1 MEKKHKI
8 LEISPFT
15 LSLPLDGGKECIV
28 ERIKYFANNKNIDIR
43 LITLNTNNIGN
54 MKENL
59 FNLSDI
65 KTIPINKSKSKI
77 TSVLKWMLLNKPK
90 TIIDFNAVGYREKI
104 TNYILNEKFEVVVFE
119 FPYTTEFV
127 DLKKLKTND
136 IRIVI
141 VAHGVEEEFFR
152 ELRSLD
158 LPQFIIDVET
168 KRWNKYEKKILNL
181 ADTVIGIAPNDV
193 SFLRE
198 NHELNNIYYLPP
210 YLKKENKFWVDNED
224 SNYIIFCGS
233 LSFLPNYHGI
243 KWFLDKV
250 CQGDL
255 TCLGNGK
262 VKLKITGKISEKIKD
277 KFSKYKNIDFT
288 GYLSDEDLE
297 KLMLNAKCSIVP
309 ILIGSGIKIKLL
321 KSLSYGIPTITTMH
335 GASGII
341 YDGQEPFYIGKNES
355 MFLSLTNLLI
365 NNRDKRKI
373 LSKRAK
379 QFFESVYAS
388 EKNIKNWENLILDG
402 RYE

>member
-1 MEKKHKI
+1 MKKKQKI

-28 ERIKYFANNKNIDIR
+28 ERIKYFANNDNMDIR
-43 LITLNTNNIGN
+43 LITLNTDSIGN
-54 MKENL
+54 MKETFSNI
-59 FNLSDI
+59 NEI
-65 KTIPINKSKSKI
+65 KTIPVNKNKSKILSM
-77 TSVLKWMLLNKPK
+77 LKWILIGKPK
-90 TIIDFNAVGYREKI
+90 SVIDFNVTVYKEKI
-104 TNYILNEKFEVVVFE
+104 TKYILNEKFEVVVFE

-127 DLKKLKTND
+127 DLKKLKSNN

-141 VAHGVEEEFFR
+141 IAHGVEEEFFR

-158 LPQFIIDVET
+158 LPQFIINIEA
-168 KRWNKYEKKILNL
+168 RHWHKYEKKILNF

-193 SFLRE
+193 SFLKE
-198 NHELNNIYYLPP
+198 NHKLNNIYYLPP
-210 YLKKENKFWVDNED
+210 YLKKENKSWVDNED

-262 VKLKITGKISEKIKD
+262 VKLKITGKIKD
-277 KFSKYKNIDFT
+277 EFSKYKNIDFT

-341 YDGQEPFYIGKNES
+341 YDGQEPFYVGKNEN
-355 MFLSLTNLLI
+355 MFLALTNLLI
-365 NNRDKRKI
+365 NDKDKRNI

-379 QFFESVYAS
+379 YFFDTVYAS
-388 EKNIKNWENLILDG
+388 KKNIKDWENLILDG

>member
-1 MEKKHKI
+1 M
-8 LEISPFT
+8 
-15 LSLPLDGGKECIV
+15 
-28 ERIKYFANNKNIDIR
+28 
-43 LITLNTNNIGN
+43 
-54 MKENL
+54 
-59 FNLSDI
+59 
-65 KTIPINKSKSKI
+65 
-77 TSVLKWMLLNKPK
+77 
-90 TIIDFNAVGYREKI
+90 
-104 TNYILNEKFEVVVFE
+104 
-119 FPYTTEFV
+119 
-127 DLKKLKTND
+127 
-136 IRIVI
+136 
-141 VAHGVEEEFFR
+141 
-152 ELRSLD
+152 
-158 LPQFIIDVET
+158 
-168 KRWNKYEKKILNL
+168 
-181 ADTVIGIAPNDV
+181 
-193 SFLRE
+193 
-198 NHELNNIYYLPP
+198 
-210 YLKKENKFWVDNED
+210 
-224 SNYIIFCGS
+224 
-233 LSFLPNYHGI
+233 PNYHGI

-277 KFSKYKNIDFT
+277 EFSKYKNIDFT

-388 EKNIKNWENLILDG
+388 EKNIKNWESLILDG